1 MYIAYDEQ
9 GDVLHVEFRAR
20 TGPGYSREYP
30 GDRFV
35 EYDEGGPL
43 GIEFLHASAGIDLD
57 GMPEADGI
65 EAALRSLA
73 VLLDRSV
80 QHARA

>member
-9 GDVLHVEFRAR
+9 GDLLHVEFRAR
-20 TGPGYSREYP
+20 TGAGYSRECP

-35 EYDEGGPL
+35 EYDDDGPL

-57 GMPEADGI
+57 GMPEAAAI
-65 EAALRSLA
+65 AEALRSLST
-73 VLLDRSV
+73 LLGRAG
-80 QHARA
+80 QPARA